1 MAFVGEFT
9 VKDVKLVRG
18 EEFRERYASRA
29 VEATIPFPRLGEA
42 SWVIEF
48 EKLVKYERPVKLSEC
63 SDVRTSTSERP
74 VSEWASTENSF
85 QSSILEISQRA
96 IR

>member
-1 MAFVGEFT
+1 
-9 VKDVKLVRG
+9 VRG

-48 EKLVKYERPVKLSEC
+48 EKLVE
-63 SDVRTSTSERP
+63 VREARQTIG
-74 VSEWASTENSF
+74 V
-85 QSSILEISQRA
+85 QR
-96 IR
+96 RQDLY